1 MVPLFHGSVDGWF
14 PAQSPLSHL
23 QLIIPSPSFFLE
35 AALLSCFASSLSSIA
50 LMHLV
55 RLRVSKSQLSHFWII
70 EPSRFWAFFFFYF
83 FFPATPLPSF
93 LSSCFFFPVLSM
105 MVGLYSHLFCVSSW
119 LEREVHDT
127 QEEVRSPHA
136 TQPGLYAPLEHAGKP
151 QGFIHLPCTVISGY
165 TWYSR
170 FNRAKWKHIYITIS
184 PSAKPTVS
192 PLCVRAEHKNK
203 ATTQQE
209 WPT

>member
-1 MVPLFHGSVDGWF
+1 MDLLMAGLQHNLLCHICGS
-14 PAQSPLSHL
+14 SSHL
-23 QLIIPSPSFFLE
+23 PLFFLE

-70 EPSRFWAFFFFYF
+70 EPSRVFSIFLFLFPLQPHFRLFFSWTSYF
-83 FFPATPLPSF
+83 F
-93 LSSCFFFPVLSM
+93 SCTSYN
-105 MVGLYSHLFCVSSW
+105 GRCLYSHLFCVSSW
-119 LEREVHDT
+119 LEQEVHDI
-127 QEEVRSPHA
+127 QEEGRSPHA

-165 TWYSR
+165 TWYLR
-170 FNRAKWKHIYITIS
+170 FNCAKWKHVYITIS

>member
-93 LSSCFFFPVLSM
+93 LSSCFFFSCTFYDGRSLFTSFLCVLM
-105 MVGLYSHLFCVSSW
+105 IGARSSW
-119 LEREVHDT
+119 HPGGSKESTRHSTRSLCSPGTCRE
-127 QEEVRSPHA
+127 A
-136 TQPGLYAPLEHAGKP
+136 PG
-151 QGFIHLPCTVISGY
+151 IHTPAMHGY
-165 TWYSR
+165 QWLHLV
-170 FNRAKWKHIYITIS
+170 FEI
-184 PSAKPTVS
+184 
-192 PLCVRAEHKNK
+192 
-203 ATTQQE
+203 
-209 WPT
+209 